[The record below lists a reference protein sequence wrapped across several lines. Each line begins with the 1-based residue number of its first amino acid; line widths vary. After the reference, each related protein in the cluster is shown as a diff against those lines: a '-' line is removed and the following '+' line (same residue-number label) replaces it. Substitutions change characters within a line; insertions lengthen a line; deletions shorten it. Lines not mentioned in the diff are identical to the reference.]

1 MNAFFKGVGTVLR
14 KSWVW
19 SLLLVFSSALLV
31 WFFGPLLAVDDNR
44 FWQGSTSRLLTISG
58 LLLLWGLAMVV
69 VGARRTTQRNQP
81 EHQERHQRQE
91 LINNE
96 TRHVRGRFKEALQT
110 LKSSRR
116 YGERSERWRNELP
129 WYLLIGEQGS
139 GKTSLLAA
147 GGLQS
152 PLDRAD
158 AATPGTTPYC
168 DWYFAEQAVM
178 VETAGRYL
186 GQPDHSV
193 DAAGWSTLL
202 GLLKSWRRARP
213 LNGVIVTLSLN
224 TLLSSNE
231 HDLERHARHVRT
243 RLHDIQQT
251 LHVDVPVYLVLT
263 QADRLAGFVEFFD
276 AQQGDAAED
285 VLGGGLVAGAD
296 GIDIAQVKE
305 TFENLLQ
312 RLGAELIPRLHQER
326 NMERRGRMLDF
337 PRQVA
342 RIGDHLCLFIETAF
356 SAHRFQRINGLRGF
370 YLTCAKTGDVRPHF
384 VQGLFNRV
392 IFAEANLAGLQT
404 PERQRLRRRHGLLA
418 LAASLVIGTAAALP
432 VIACGPWKAAACR
445 WRARSSTN

>member
-1 MNAFFKGVGTVLR
+1 M
-14 KSWVW
+14 
-19 SLLLVFSSALLV
+19 
-31 WFFGPLLAVDDNR
+31 
-44 FWQGSTSRLLTISG
+44 
-58 LLLLWGLAMVV
+58 
-69 VGARRTTQRNQP
+69 
-81 EHQERHQRQE
+81 
-91 LINNE
+91 
-96 TRHVRGRFKEALQT
+96 
-110 LKSSRR
+110 
-116 YGERSERWRNELP
+116 P

-418 LAASLVIGTAAALP
+418 LAASLVIGTAAALWAHSYAFNHQRLAQLTELSKTQP
-432 VIACGPWKAAACR
+432 SSQYSPDEGLALLALLDSRLAATKVFAPLAEVRWVDRAGLYQGEISRPMVVGAYEELRTHPGDVFLLCSDGLYQGLSYRELGRAMSAGTPRQVVEQLFSDVLRGP
-445 WRARSSTN
+445 ARDDLTAVVVQS